1 MKKSPFLIILCIFSL
16 LFLSSCWVFEKTNN
30 QEIETNPEQTSTGK
44 IAPVKEKPK
53 TQKEIGQEI
62 VQQKI
67 NNLKKKLALRW
78 LVVKWDIY
86 FNNDQATLALKQY
99 LDVYKETPD
108 DQALIKKI
116 WDSYFKIHKYNS
128 AYSYYSKIKD
138 YSELNKNRAILS
150 YIYTKDVMSLQDRQD
165 ILSEM
170 YSFGFS
176 EDEQFYYATS
186 FICLDDFHGCKIA
199 FQEYIERER
208 PIGEDGQAIEE
219 NRYIQEI
226 STAVENYRAFQVDE
240 IYYKDALIIWAF
252 YTNGLYPIAIE
263 LWNKLLEEKT
273 DYLPMFKIIG
283 KSYFDMGKYKESK
296 EFLSQYYNIDK
307 TDAGVTYLLWVL
319 NSRLHEYVLSNIYLG
334 KALES
339 NYKPSIDARRKLIY
353 NYFLLENTERILLN
367 FKELVEKEEVLDQED
382 LQMAIYYHITHERY
396 EDAIVFSNKWLELF
410 PEQEIFYG
418 YLGWIYKLQ
427 NQNEKAEEKLQ
438 AGLAIDGKNPMLNLN
453 MWLIQKEKWEKVK
466 ALLYFRKAVKENK
479 DWEFGVVAAEELEK
493 FKQENNI
500 QESEP
505 LQTEVRE

>member
-16 LFLSSCWVFEKTNN
+16 LFLSSCWVLEKTND
-30 QEIETNPEQTSTGK
+30 QEPETNPEQTSSGE
-44 IAPVKEKPK
+44 IVQEIEKPK

-99 LDVYKETPD
+99 LDVYKETPND
-108 DQALIKKI
+108 PALIKKI
-116 WDSYFKIHKYNS
+116 WDSYFKINKYNS
-128 AYSYYSKIKD
+128 AYTYYSKIKD
-138 YSELNKNRAILS
+138 YSELNKNRAMLS
-150 YIYTKDVMSLQDRQD
+150 YIYTKDVSELQDRQD

-170 YSFGFS
+170 YSFDFS

-186 FICLDDFHGCKIA
+186 FECLDNFHECKIA
-199 FQEYIERER
+199 FGEYIEKER
-208 PIGEDGQAIEE
+208 PIGEDGLEIELH
-219 NRYIQEI
+219 RYIQEI

-240 IYYKDALIIWAF
+240 VYYKDALIIWAF
-252 YTNGLYPIAIE
+252 YTNGLYPVAIE

-273 DYLPMFKIIG
+273 DYLPIFKIIG

-307 TDAGVTYLLWVL
+307 TDAWVTFLLWIL
-319 NSRLHEYVLSNIYLG
+319 NSRLHEYVLSNIYLN

-339 NYKPSIDARRKLIY
+339 NYKPSIDVRRKLIY
-353 NYFLLENTERILLN
+353 NYFLLENTERLLLN
-367 FKELVEKEEVLDQED
+367 FKNLVEKEEVLDQED

-396 EDAIVFSNKWLELF
+396 EDAIAFSNKWLELF
-410 PEQEIFYG
+410 PEEEIFYG
-418 YLGWIYKLQ
+418 YLWWIYKLQ
-427 NQNEKAEEKLQ
+427 EQNEKAEENLQ
-438 AGLAIDGKNPMLNLN
+438 AGLEINGKNPMLNLN
-453 MWLIQKEKWEKVK
+453 MWLLQKEKWENIK
-466 ALLYFRKAVKENK
+466 ALLFFRKAVRENRN
-479 DWEFGVVAAEELEK
+479 WEFGVVAAEELEK

-500 QESEP
+500 KESEP
-505 LQTEVRE
+505 LQTEETE